1 MTAVLLGDAAQRRRM
16 LGNTKRF
23 FSASEDKEVED
34 EAEEEERRRR
44 LNGMV
49 DGEEESQRGG
59 RQSREGK
66 GEVLKPAAIV
76 IGRQRGDRQQRPA
89 NAGHRGAPYSANQ
102 AILHHQPA
110 SQPLYYPTSTNQQ
123 QIYKVLTSQQARRRH
138 MERSM
143 TTITPL
149 EDTHTH
155 LSMMVFRVGIPDIK
169 QTKCLRFDPD
179 ATVWSV
185 KQQVMC
191 SLGESLWDVYNYGLF
206 QPAGEGRDACFLE
219 EERSLREYPQSLE
232 KGVPYL
238 EFRYKSRV
246 YKQTNLDEKQL
257 AKLHTKANLKKFLDY
272 VQGGAVE
279 KMSKALEKGLDP
291 NYHDPETGETPLTV
305 AVLGGM
311 SVEGIRVLVLN
322 GAHHDFRARDGLT
335 PLHKAVRAHNHAAL
349 MTLLSMGASP
359 DYKDRCGLTPLY
371 HSVLT
376 GGDTS
381 CCETLLYFRS
391 RLGVRDENGWDE
403 SHQACQ
409 NGFAQHLEHLLF
421 YGADT
426 TSQNA
431 SGNTALHISALYNKE
446 SCVRV
451 LLYRGANK
459 EIKNKH
465 GQTPF
470 QVAVMSG
477 HFELGEIIKNHND
490 ADVVPFLESPK
501 YAPQRMESGWIVP
514 VSMPLPHPHPLL
526 RAKSENTM
534 ATSSDIVAPP
544 ITAPVQAQRR
554 ASFAL
559 RSSSSPRGARTR
571 SPSRGRSG
579 EPESKQQKQRGRQG
593 AGGGQRRRLYSA
605 VPGRVFIATRSHSA
619 QGEREISFSK
629 GDKVKVLSVGEGGFW
644 EGTVKGRT
652 GWFPS
657 ECVEEVLPQNQ
668 EQRPESRS
676 EKAKRKLFRHYTV
689 GTYDGLEIPSDYI
702 IKEKSVLLQKKE
714 NEGFG
719 FVLRGAKAQ
728 TPIEEFTPTPAFP
741 ALQYLESVDE
751 GGVAWRVGLRMG
763 DFLIEVNGVN
773 VVKVGHRQVVNM
785 IRQGGNSL
793 MVKVVMVARNP
804 EMEEVPKKKA
814 PQQTKRLTPPAITL
828 RSKSMT
834 SELEEMAASPWKKK
848 PDQSEGP
855 QPPDKKRSVYQMAL
869 NKLDEILA
877 AAQQTISTS
886 DSQGHRVHGG
896 KKDRNKGFYSNEQSF
911 DQSGGMGMMTSGSGY
926 GSNYAQFS
934 SGHAPQHGQMIRQK
948 SVGIGEE
955 ERGHLHPPTMKL
967 SRSLSVPGPDDIPP
981 PPDTSAP
988 EPPLPVSRRAE
999 LSHSNAAPP
1008 MPPSHYLSHG
1018 QVPNRAPPHP
1028 PPRREGDTGRRGG
1041 AKIGGLRRGYSSAM
1055 PPSDIAPKQLPI
1067 QRSQSPGV
1075 AKSAGRRGGKGPL
1088 LKQRK
1093 VEEGG
1098 AGRTEKS
1105 SIPIPT
1111 IIVKAPST
1119 SSSGRSSQNSS
1130 VEAEPPPQLDDEEEE
1145 PPGPETSPALP
1156 PALPPIQPSERPDLS
1171 SGGTARRER
1180 ERYRDS
1186 RRKSTSF
1193 FYSSEEDMLDEME
1206 SGQTPSET
1214 GTTPR
1219 LRPSKSID
1227 GLFSSDAGSMPPAF
1241 GLPQYA
1247 SATPHHATT
1256 FIHPLTGKVLDP
1268 ASPLGLALAA
1278 RERALKDD
1286 RRTRR
1291 EERHFGRQFST
1302 AGPPHHPPQPQ
1313 PPQHPQHHSATSHY
1327 IHQTHAAHYLS
1338 GTGTTPTSTAQS
1350 PLSRP
1355 QSPRMLQLGGSGM
1368 GSGEYSG
1375 DTVDR
1380 EGKEVQKV
1388 RFTGD
1393 RANQYQ
1399 TFLRE
1404 REGHGKGPNQAPRR
1418 PSLLRMESEV
1428 SSNATGYIGHGSSS
1442 PAQESARGGERTM
1455 HRDRL
1460 TDREREEETGGDPVG
1475 ESGGSVMVLP
1485 PPAPSVDVADE
1496 FVFAEPLP
1504 PPLQFANGVDGS
1516 TQGTPVYTHHQ
1527 HQQHQQHQQQQNEQN
1542 PQTQSAPQSLQ
1553 DHKPLHTPEP
1563 PKPTEGSQ
1571 SLPDTQSHS
1580 QSCHPSAIVHP
1591 YLFPPSPL
1599 IPPPQLCPKIPP
1611 ANPPQPPQPPQP
1623 PLPSPQAGDSA
1634 ASSLTSYDSEVANLT
1649 QSALSPSLPSPQTF
1663 PSSSSPSAPP
1673 TSSDPA
1679 SLHRPLPLFYQSQ
1692 DRSATLTYAT
1702 MTTAAIATG
1711 NATVVTVTMTTPSAS
1726 MAVVTGDHHPPPVKN
1741 REWSEAVVDSGIED
1755 SHSSSDHHMEK
1766 HIREQR
1772 ERKQQQE
1779 RRVSIESGRLRD
1791 EVKAGRRVSL
1801 ESSMS
1806 NPDRHP
1812 VKTHNDMHA
1821 KTQMHRSKPPPPP
1834 LTKPHPHPHNAIRMH
1849 PHTEGGRSVPS
1860 LRRQTSAA
1868 PSFYRPDEDVM
1879 GERAVMEAMMKSPGF
1894 MDRRLNSPLSSV
1906 KASIISELSNKLQQL
1921 GGWQGQGLQQ
1931 SQRFSEDL
1939 SSLLPTG
1946 HAQPSLLPTSAQTL
1960 QRALS
1965 PTSPTVPLPPTITP
1979 NPLTPAMSPN
1989 PLTPTLTSTLP
2000 PNPLAPNS
2008 LTPTSFTTNPL
2019 TPNLSPNPLTPTITT
2034 NPVPSSPLTPTL
2046 NPNPLPTSPLT
2057 PSLTPLPLAQCPA
2070 QPPPY
2075 VNWTHSPSPLS
2086 FSHCPLSPPSLP
2098 HAPLSP
2104 LSLAHAPLSPPTY
2117 AHPPISPI
2125 SLTHPPLSPSSLSHP
2140 PLSPSYSPYP
2150 TSPKHRAKYRAK
2162 AMELFSASESRR
2174 SECHGQ
2180 RRRAPSPLISCS
2192 DRPQPGPPRPSS
2204 LPLFPSAPLFGS
2216 PFDLQAPL
2224 TPPSSTHPLA
2234 EHFFPQTPP
2243 LMSSSSAQPP
2253 NPLLVSRSLSP
2264 THFLSGGSSPSC
2276 MSYPPT
2282 LTPPP
2287 PNRPFASKP
2296 LPYWSKYDVADWL
2309 TYLNLAEHR
2318 ERFLD
2323 NEIDG
2328 SHLPSLTKEDF
2339 LDLGVSRVGHRMNIE
2354 RALKRLTDRLSSPF
2368 SVSTVSS
2375 EGLNERLRDEGSQS

>member
-1 MTAVLLGDAAQRRRM
+1 MMMTTLFGNIAQQHKM

-23 FSASEDKEVED
+23 FSASEDKEGED

-44 LNGMV
+44 ERQNGVM
-49 DGEEESQRGG
+49 DGEDESQRGG

-66 GEVLKPAAIV
+66 VEGLKPAAIV
-76 IGRQRGDRQQRPA
+76 IGRQRGDRQQWAA
-89 NAGHRGAPYSANQ
+89 NPGHRGVPYPYSTNQ

-110 SQPLYYPTSTNQQ
+110 SQPLPLNQQ
-123 QIYKVLTSQQARRRH
+123 QLYKVLTNQQVRRRH

-143 TTITPL
+143 TTISPL
-149 EDTHTH
+149 EDTYLT
-155 LSMMVFRVGIPDIK
+155 MMVFRIGIPDIK

-219 EERSLREYPQSLE
+219 EERSLREYPQFLE
-232 KGVPYL
+232 K
-238 EFRYKSRV
+238 
-246 YKQTNLDEKQL
+246 
-257 AKLHTKANLKKFLDY
+257 
-272 VQGGAVE
+272 
-279 KMSKALEKGLDP
+279 
-291 NYHDPETGETPLTV
+291 ETPLTL
-305 AVLGGM
+305 AVLGTL
-311 SVEGIRVLVLN
+311 SVEGVRVLLLN
-322 GAHHDFRARDGLT
+322 GAHHDFRARDGFT

-349 MTLLSMGASP
+349 LTLLSLGASP
-359 DYKDRCGLTPLY
+359 DYKDRCGLTALY

-381 CCETLLYFRS
+381 CCETLLYYRA

-477 HFELGEIIKNHND
+477 HFELGEIIKNHKD
-490 ADVVPFLESPK
+490 TDIVPFLESPK
-501 YAPQRMESGWIVP
+501 YAPQRVESGRILP
-514 VSMPLPHPHPLL
+514 VSMALPHPHPLL

-544 ITAPVQAQRR
+544 ITAPVQGQRR

-571 SPSRGRSG
+571 SPSRGRGG

-593 AGGGQRRRLYSA
+593 GGGGQRRRLYSA
-605 VPGRVFIATRSHSA
+605 VPGRVFVATRSHSA
-619 QGEREISFSK
+619 QGEREISLSK

-657 ECVEEVLPQNQ
+657 ECVEEVLPQSQ
-668 EQRPESRS
+668 EPRPESRS

-689 GTYDGLEIPSDYI
+689 GTYDGLEVPSDYI

-751 GGVAWRVGLRMG
+751 GGVAWRAGLRMG

-848 PDQSEGP
+848 PDQSESS

-886 DSQGHRVHGG
+886 DSQGHRGHGG
-896 KKDRNKGFYSNEQSF
+896 KKERNKGFYANEQSF
-911 DQSGGMGMMTSGSGY
+911 DQSGGVGMMSSGSGY

-934 SGHAPQHGQMIRQK
+934 SGHAPQHGMMLRQK
-948 SVGIGEE
+948 SVGVAEE

-981 PPDTSAP
+981 PPETTAP
-988 EPPLPVSRRAE
+988 EPPLPASRRVE
-999 LSHSNAAPP
+999 LTHANPAPP
-1008 MPPSHYLSHG
+1008 MASSHYLPHG

-1028 PPRREGDTGRRGG
+1028 PPRRVEADTVRRGG
-1041 AKIGGLRRGYSSAM
+1041 AKMGGLRRGYSSAT
-1055 PPSDIAPKQLPI
+1055 PPSDMAPKQLPA

-1098 AGRTEKS
+1098 AAQTEKS

-1119 SSSGRSSQNSS
+1119 SSSGHSSQNSS

-1145 PPGPETSPALP
+1145 PPSPETPPGLP
-1156 PALPPIQPSERPDLS
+1156 PVLPPIHTSERADIS
-1171 SGGTARRER
+1171 TGGTAKRER

-1193 FYSSEEDMLDEME
+1193 YYSSEEDMLDEPD
-1206 SGQTPSET
+1206 SVQTPSES
-1214 GTTPR
+1214 GTSPR

-1227 GLFSSDAGSMPPAF
+1227 EGLFSSDAGSMPPAF

-1291 EERHFGRQFST
+1291 EDRHFGRQFST
-1302 AGPPHHPPQPQ
+1302 AGAFPSATHN
-1313 PPQHPQHHSATSHY
+1313 PQHPLHHPASSTYMHQSHTALY
-1327 IHQTHAAHYLS
+1327 MS
-1338 GTGTTPTSTAQS
+1338 GTGTTPSSTGHS

-1355 QSPRMLQLGGSGM
+1355 QSPRMLPW
-1368 GSGEYSG
+1368 SGEAG
-1375 DTVDR
+1375 DR
-1380 EGKEVQKV
+1380 EGREAQKV
-1388 RFTGD
+1388 RFTAD
-1393 RANQYQ
+1393 KTNQYQ
-1399 TFLRE
+1399 TFLRD
-1404 REGHGKGPNQAPRR
+1404 REGYGKVPTQAPRR

-1428 SSNATGYIGHGSSS
+1428 SSNATGYVTHMPSN
-1442 PAQESARGGERTM
+1442 PAQEPARGGDRVVQK
-1455 HRDRL
+1455 HRS
-1460 TDREREEETGGDPVG
+1460 TDRERDEETDGDPVG
-1475 ESGGSVMVLP
+1475 ESGGGVMVLP

-1504 PPLQFANGVDGS
+1504 PPLQFANGEDRS
-1516 TQGTPVYTHHQ
+1516 TQGTTGYT
-1527 HQQHQQHQQQQNEQN
+1527 HQQQHDQS
-1542 PQTQSAPQSLQ
+1542 PQSAPQSLQ
-1553 DHKPLHTPEP
+1553 DLKLPQTYEP
-1563 PKPTEGSQ
+1563 PRPTESSQ
-1571 SLPDTQSHS
+1571 SLPETQSHS
-1580 QSCHPSAIVHP
+1580 QSSHFHPSAIVHP

-1599 IPPPQLCPKIPP
+1599 LPPPQLCPKIPP
-1611 ANPPQPPQPPQP
+1611 ANPPPPPQPSQP

-1673 TSSDPA
+1673 TSSDPT
-1679 SLHRPLPLFYQSQ
+1679 SLHRPQPLFYPPQ
-1692 DRSATLTYAT
+1692 DRNATLTYAT
-1702 MTTAAIATG
+1702 MTTAAISTAT
-1711 NATVVTVTMTTPSAS
+1711 AAVVTVTMTMPSAS
-1726 MAVVTGDHHPPPVKN
+1726 MPVLTGDQFPPATKSHDWP
-1741 REWSEAVVDSGIED
+1741 EAVVDSGIEEPD
-1755 SHSSSDHHMEK
+1755 SHSSSDHHTEK
-1766 HIREQR
+1766 RISGPKEKR
-1772 ERKQQQE
+1772 QQE
-1779 RRVSIESGRLRD
+1779 RRVGIESGKLRD

-1801 ESSMS
+1801 DSCLS
-1806 NPDRHP
+1806 NPDRHN
-1812 VKTHNDMHA
+1812 VKTHNDMHSKMHMH
-1821 KTQMHRSKPPPPP
+1821 KTKPPPPP
-1834 LTKPHPHPHNAIRMH
+1834 HTKPHTHNTAKIH
-1849 PHTEGGRSVPS
+1849 AHTEGGRMVPT

-1868 PSFYRPDEDVM
+1868 PGLYRPDEEMIGDR
-1879 GERAVMEAMMKSPGF
+1879 GGLETMMKAPTF
-1894 MDRRLNSPLSSV
+1894 MDRRLNSPLSSM

-1921 GGWQGQGLQQ
+1921 GSWQGQGLQQ

-1946 HAQPSLLPTSAQTL
+1946 HAQPSLLPSAQTL

-1965 PTSPTVPLPPTITP
+1965 PTLPTVPITPTISPNPLTQTLTPNPLAPTISPNSLTQSITP
-1979 NPLTPAMSPN
+1979 NPLTQSITHN
-1989 PLTPTLTSTLP
+1989 PLTPTLTPTLP
-2000 PNPLAPNS
+2000 SNPLCPNPLTSP
-2008 LTPTSFTTNPL
+2008 LTSNPL
-2019 TPNLSPNPLTPTITT
+2019 TPSLTPNPLTLSTG
-2034 NPVPSSPLTPTL
+2034 NPVPSSPLTPAL
-2046 NPNPLPTSPLT
+2046 NPTPLPTSPLT
-2057 PSLTPLPLAQCPA
+2057 PTLTPLPLSQCPG
-2070 QPPPY
+2070 QPPAY
-2075 VNWTHSPSPLS
+2075 VNWTHSPSPIS

-2104 LSLAHAPLSPPTY
+2104 LSLAHPPLSPPAY

-2125 SLTHPPLSPSSLSHP
+2125 SLSHPPLSPSSVSHP

-2204 LPLFPSAPLFGS
+2204 LPLFPSAPLYGS
-2216 PFDLQAPL
+2216 PFDMQAPL
-2224 TPPSSTHPLA
+2224 TPPSTSHPLA

-2243 LMSSSSAQPP
+2243 LMPSPSPAQPP

-2375 EGLNERLRDEGSQS
+2375 EGPIERLRDEGTQS